1 MPRKNA
7 QPNAVPAMIY
17 ARKQGGP
24 RLYIGA
30 VAADPTEDADALRA
44 RILSTPIGTWFDEVD
59 LVVNMPRG

>member
-1 MPRKNA
+1 
-7 QPNAVPAMIY
+7 MIY